1 MNVLAERFK
10 EVLLS
15 VFPITAIVLILHFTL
30 VPLEI
35 PQLLRF
41 LLGALLIIFGLSI
54 FLFGVDIGITPIG
67 NLMGSSLLKTNK
79 IALVVI
85 GGIILGFVAS
95 VAEPDIHILGGQ
107 VEAVTNGAISKVS
120 IVVIV
125 SLGIGLLLAVG
136 FARIAYNIS
145 MKKTFTFIYLLIF
158 ILGLLVTPEFL
169 AIAFDGAGAV
179 TGALTVPF
187 ILALGIGMS
196 SLQKDSKAAE
206 EDSFGLVGITATG
219 AVITVMIMGIISN
232 PGEMTGSIESS
243 LLQTDSI
250 IAPFIQQVPIISME
264 VIIALLPIVILL
276 LIFQKKSFK
285 LSNKALGR
293 ILKGLLYSF
302 IGLVLFLVGVN
313 AGFMEVG
320 TIVGHRLTLLDNK
333 LIVVIIGFIVGLVT
347 ILAEP
352 SAHVLTQQIEEVTS
366 GYIKRKAVLATMCIG
381 VGLAVGLFVLKIL
394 VREIQLWHYLFGG
407 YFISLVLSYIVPP
420 LFVGMAFDSGTVS
433 SGPMTATFILAFA
446 QGVADAAEGANV
458 LTDGFGAVAMVT
470 MVPVITVMVLGLIFK
485 IKSRKEGIEQNG

>member
-10 EVLLS
+10 EVLVS
-15 VFPITAIVLILHFTL
+15 VFPITLIVLILNFTI
-30 VPLEI
+30 VPLEA

-41 LLGALLIIFGLSI
+41 LLGALLIILGLSI

-67 NLMGSSLLKTNK
+67 NLMGSSLIKTNK

-85 GGIILGFVAS
+85 GGIILGFVVS
-95 VAEPDIHILGGQ
+95 IAEPDIHIFGGQ
-107 VEAVTNGAISKVS
+107 VEAVTGGLISKIS
-120 IVVIV
+120 IVVVV
-125 SLGIGLLLAVG
+125 SIGIGLLLSAG
-136 FARIAYNIS
+136 FTRIAYNIS

-158 ILGLLVTPEFL
+158 ILGLFVSSEFL

-187 ILALGIGMS
+187 VLALAIGMS

-219 AVITVMIMGIISN
+219 GVISVMIMGIISR

-250 IAPFIQQVPIISME
+250 IAPFIQQLPTISME

-276 LIFQKKSFK
+276 LIFQKKYFK

-313 AGFMEVG
+313 AGFMQVG
-320 TIVGHRLTLLDNK
+320 TIVGYKLTIMDNK
-333 LIVVIIGFIVGLVT
+333 FIVVIIGFIIGLLT

-352 SAHVLTQQIEEVTS
+352 SVHVLTHQIEDVTS
-366 GYIKRKAVLATMCIG
+366 GYIRRNVVLVTMCIG
-381 VGLAVGLFVLKIL
+381 VGLAVSLFVLKIL
-394 VREIQLWHYLFGG
+394 VREIQLWHYLFTG
-407 YFISLVLSYIVPP
+407 YFVSVALSYVVPP

-446 QGVADAAEGANV
+446 QGVADAVEGANV

-470 MVPVITVMVLGLIFK
+470 MVPVITVQILGLIFK
-485 IKSRKEGIEQNG
+485 IKSRKEGIE